1 MLSKLFLAAAFLSA
15 SIVGGAGCGLI
26 DSDVTQFDLG
36 LPDKQFTID
45 AGNWELSNPE
55 QLLSQQCTT
64 SPDPC
69 AQAAM
74 QACRPGQ
81 CVGMCNA
88 GTPTCDLTLFVSL
101 YQNIDLVTEK
111 PELQSINDEPIISVT
126 IDAIKYEVTANTLN
140 VATPEM
146 GVWAAPATVM
156 VPGDPGSKR
165 VGTVPSVP
173 ASATL
178 PQTAMTF
185 DADGKANLASFM
197 GAYKTPFNIVVGSG
211 MTLHQGS
218 PVPQGAMTVK
228 VSIAAHAGL

>member
-1 MLSKLFLAAAFLSA
+1 MLSKLLLAAALLVPA
-15 SIVGGAGCGLI
+15 TGLTACGLI

-45 AGNWELSNPE
+45 AGNWGLSNPE
-55 QLLSQQCTT
+55 QLLAQQCTT
-64 SPDPC
+64 TPNDPC
-69 AQAAM
+69 PGLAA

-81 CVGMCNA
+81 CVAACNA
-88 GTPTCDLTLFVSL
+88 ATNTCDLTLFVSL
-101 YQNIDLVTEK
+101 YQGIDLVNEK

-126 IDAIKYEVTANTLN
+126 IDAINYEVTANTFN

-146 GVWAAPATVM
+146 GVWAAPSTVM

-165 VGTVPSVP
+165 VGTLPSVP
-173 ASATL
+173 AGATL
-178 PQTAMTF
+178 PKTAMVF

-197 GAYKTPFNIVVGSG
+197 GSYRTPFNVVVGTG
-211 MTLHQGS
+211 IELHQGS

>member
-1 MLSKLFLAAAFLSA
+1 MFAKLLLATALAAPL
-15 SIVGGAGCGLI
+15 VGCGLI
-26 DSDVTQFDLG
+26 DADVTQFDLG
-36 LPDKQFTID
+36 LPDKQFTVD
-45 AGNWELSNPE
+45 AGNWGLSNPE
-55 QLLSQQCTT
+55 QYLSQQCTT

-81 CVGMCNA
+81 CVGMCNP
-88 GTPTCDLTLFVSL
+88 GSHTCDLTLFVSL
-101 YQNIDLVTEK
+101 YQGIDLVTEK
-111 PELQSINDEPIISVT
+111 PELQSINDEPIIDVT
-126 IDAIKYEVTANTLN
+126 IDSIDYQVTANTLN
-140 VATPEM
+140 VPTPEM

-173 ASATL
+173 AGATL
-178 PQTAMTF
+178 PTTSMVF
-185 DADGKANLASFM
+185 DPSGKDNLKSFM
-197 GAYKTPFNIVVGSG
+197 GSYKTPFNIVVGSG
-211 MTLHQGS
+211 MTLHQNS